1 MAATTHREI
10 RVDRTLCMGSG
21 QCCWYA
27 PNTFDQD
34 DETIAIV
41 TDPEGDPDEAI
52 RTAVESCPTQAI
64 SFVAQAGK
72 VRKPQG
78 QRVTGRPPRGWP
90 ASAASSGGMS
100 CPAASARRTA
110 R

>member
-52 RTAVESCPTQAI
+52 TTAVDSCPTGAI
-64 SFVAQAGK
+64 SIDS
-72 VRKPQG
+72 KP
-78 QRVTGRPPRGWP
+78 
-90 ASAASSGGMS
+90 
-100 CPAASARRTA
+100 
-110 R
+110 

>member
-27 PNTFDQD
+27 SNTFDQD

-52 RTAVESCPTQAI
+52 RTAVDSCPTGAI
-64 SFVAQAGK
+64 SIG
-72 VRKPQG
+72 
-78 QRVTGRPPRGWP
+78 
-90 ASAASSGGMS
+90 
-100 CPAASARRTA
+100 
-110 R
+110 

>member
-1 MAATTHREI
+1 MAATTRREI

-41 TDPEGDPDEAI
+41 TNPGGDPEDAI
-52 RTAVESCPTQAI
+52 RTAVDSCPTGAI
-64 SFVAQAGK
+64 SLA
-72 VRKPQG
+72 
-78 QRVTGRPPRGWP
+78 
-90 ASAASSGGMS
+90 
-100 CPAASARRTA
+100 
-110 R
+110 

>member
-1 MAATTHREI
+1 MAATAPKGSTGPQGNTGHREI

-41 TDPEGDPDEAI
+41 IDPQGDPEEAI
-52 RTAVESCPTQAI
+52 NTAVDSCPTGAIEIAADEQQAH
-64 SFVAQAGK
+64 G
-72 VRKPQG
+72 
-78 QRVTGRPPRGWP
+78 
-90 ASAASSGGMS
+90 
-100 CPAASARRTA
+100 
-110 R
+110 